1 MISSEKKCILAIN
14 YNLISVNSMKKIGF
28 IPLRKGSKGI
38 PNKNKR
44 KMVGRPLFTWV
55 LCEAIFSDLD
65 EVVVYTDDA
74 SIIEFIEKEYH
85 WTDKVSAQLRSE
97 VSASDSASTEF
108 AILEF
113 CESINFNFDVF
124 CLLQATSPFTK
135 REDINRCLD
144 KLNADYD
151 SALTVVNTHRF
162 LWNKDGTPINYDPK
176 KRPRRQDF
184 EGLLVENGAVYTVT
198 RDALKKHK
206 SRIGDKV
213 AVIKMHE
220 DSLLEID
227 SESDWLAVEQ
237 LLINCQ
243 KTAKESKKITHVVLD
258 VDGVFTDGTITY
270 TKDGEHTKSFD
281 MRDGMGLEIL
291 KQFDV
296 EIIVMTSE
304 NSELVAKRM
313 QKLKI
318 ENVYLNVK
326 DKYTLLNQIV
336 LEKGISISN
345 MAYVGDDVN
354 DLTNICSV
362 GWSLAPNNA
371 TDVVKQHADIVLSK
385 NSGAGAIREACEFIM
400 NYNKR
405 F

>member
-1 MISSEKKCILAIN
+1 
-14 YNLISVNSMKKIGF
+14 MKKIGF
-28 IPLRKGSKGI
+28 IPLRKNSKGI

-55 LCEAIFSDLD
+55 LGEAIFSDLD
-65 EVVVYTDDA
+65 IVYVYTDD
-74 SIIEFIEKEYH
+74 SEIIDFINKEYH
-85 WTDKVSAQLRSE
+85 WTPKVKALLRSDD
-97 VSASDSASTEF
+97 SATDTASTEF
-108 AILEF
+108 AMLEF
-113 CESINFNFDVF
+113 TEKINYNFDVF

-135 REDINRCLD
+135 KDDINACLE
-144 KLNADYD
+144 KLNHGFD

-162 LWNKDGTPINYDPK
+162 LWNENGTAINYDPQ

-184 EGLLVENGAVYTVT
+184 EGLLVENGSVYATT
-198 RDALKKHK
+198 KQALQKHK
-206 SRIGDKV
+206 NRIGEKV
-213 AVIKMHE
+213 AVVKMPE
-220 DSLLEID
+220 DTLMEID
-227 SESDWLAVEQ
+227 SETDWIAVET
-237 LLINCQ
+237 LLIERQ
-243 KTAKESKKITHVVLD
+243 KRAKASKKITHIVLD

-270 TKDGEHTKSFD
+270 TKDGEHTKGFD

-291 KQFDV
+291 RQFNIEV
-296 EIIVMTSE
+296 MIMTSE

-318 ENVYLNVK
+318 NHVFLGVK
-326 DKYTLLNQIV
+326 DKYSLLQHV
-336 LEKGISISN
+336 LKEQNISLN
-345 MAYVGDDVN
+345 NVAYLGDDVN

-362 GWSLAPNNA
+362 GWSLTPNNA

-385 NSGAGAIREACEFIM
+385 NSGAGAIREACQFIF

>member
-1 MISSEKKCILAIN
+1 
-14 YNLISVNSMKKIGF
+14 MKKIGF

-55 LCEAIFSDLD
+55 LGEAIFSGLD
-65 EVVVYTDDA
+65 EIIVFTDDQDV
-74 SIIEFIEKEYH
+74 IDFIAKEYQ
-85 WTDKVSAQLRSE
+85 WTNKVKAQLRSDE
-97 VSASDSASTEF
+97 SASDIASTEL
-108 AILEF
+108 AMLEY
-113 CESINFNFDVF
+113 CDSINYNFDVF

-135 REDINRCLD
+135 RENINACLE
-144 KLNADYD
+144 KVNGEYD

-162 LWNKDGTPINYDPK
+162 LWNNNGEAINYNPH

-184 EGLLVENGAVYTVT
+184 DGLLIENGAVYSTT
-198 RDALKKHK
+198 KEALKKHK
-206 SRIGDKV
+206 NRIGEKTAIV
-213 AVIKMHE
+213 KMPE

-227 SESDWLAVEQ
+227 TETDWVAVEQ
-237 LLINCQ
+237 LLIERQ
-243 KTAKESKKITHVVLD
+243 KRTKQAAEITHVVLD

-270 TKDGEHTKSFD
+270 TKDGEHTKGFD

-291 KQFDV
+291 RQFNV
-296 EIIVMTSE
+296 KVLVMTSE

-318 ENVYLNVK
+318 ENVYLGVK
-326 DKYTLLNQIV
+326 DKYSLLQNIIKQDN
-336 LEKGISISN
+336 LSIN
-345 MAYVGDDVN
+345 NFAYIGDDVN

-371 TDVVKQHADIVLSK
+371 TDIVKQHADVVLSK
-385 NSGAGAIREACEFIM
+385 PSGAGAIREACQFIM

>member
-1 MISSEKKCILAIN
+1 MR
-14 YNLISVNSMKKIGF
+14 KIGF

-55 LCEAIFSDLD
+55 LGEAIFSNLD
-65 EVVVYTDDA
+65 EVVVFTDDE
-74 SIIEFIEKEYH
+74 SIIEFIKREYH
-85 WTDKVSAQLRSE
+85 WTNKIKPILRSTE
-97 VSASDSASTEF
+97 SATDTASTEM
-108 AILEF
+108 AMLEYAT
-113 CESINFNFDVF
+113 SVNFNFDVF

-135 REDINRCLD
+135 RTDINACLD
-144 KLNADYD
+144 KLDEGFD
-151 SALTVVNTHRF
+151 SVLTVVNTHRF
-162 LWNKDGTPINYDPK
+162 LWGKNGKPLNYNPE

-184 EGLLVENGAVYTVT
+184 EGLLIENGAVYTT
-198 RDALKKHK
+198 TKNSLEQTK

-213 AVIKMHE
+213 ALVNMPE
-220 DSLLEID
+220 DSLHEID
-227 SESDWLAVEQ
+227 SEIDWLVVES
-237 LLINCQ
+237 LLIERQ
-243 KTAKESKKITHVVLD
+243 KREKETKKITHLVLD
-258 VDGVFTDGTITY
+258 VDGVFTNGTITY

-291 KQFDV
+291 RQYDIEV
-296 EIIVMTSE
+296 MVMTSE

-313 QKLKI
+313 QKLKL
-318 ENVYLNVK
+318 EQVFLGVK
-326 DKYTLLNQIV
+326 DKYSLLQQIIN
-336 LEKGISISN
+336 KKNISIHN
-345 MAYVGDDVN
+345 IAYVGDDVN

-371 TDVVKQHADIVLSK
+371 TDIVKQHADVVLSK
-385 NSGAGAIREACEFIM
+385 SSGAGAIREASEFVL